1 MQNIVDD
8 ATESLTDQID
18 VKTLIDDPVALDN
31 YLRVKSAKSRRLL
44 FERQYEFYGEIA
56 KMKLAY
62 EKRQARKWRNIE
74 YSVYALI
81 IMQVAVSAFAG

>member
-1 MQNIVDD
+1 MQNIVED
-8 ATESLTDQID
+8 ATESLADQ
-18 VKTLIDDPVALDN
+18 VALDN
-31 YLRVKSAKSRRLL
+31 YLRAKSAKSRRLH

-62 EKRQARKWRNIE
+62 EKREARKWRNIE